1 MFFLTHISL
10 LSGFK
15 IDTFQKIL
23 TWSAHINEQ
32 EVLVGKNS
40 TFSHHCLAPVV
51 GELMFSYYHL
61 L

>member
-1 MFFLTHISL
+1 MLFLNHVSL

-15 IDTFQKIL
+15 IDIFEKIL

-32 EVLVGKNS
+32 EVLLGKSS